1 MPGEDEN
8 ITKAVIYRELS
19 EIQSI
24 TEEAPPLDIAKM
36 LQIAFIIK
44 QEARSVNEKVKDIAD
59 QLFDELMS
67 YNEKIQENTKTQL
80 PEKIKELIDNLFDEI

>member
-24 TEEAPPLDIAKM
+24 TEETPPLDVAKM

-59 QLFDELMS
+59 QLYDELMS
-67 YNEKIQENTKTQL
+67 YNEKIQENTNTQL
-80 PEKIKELIDNLFDEI
+80 PAKIKELIDNLFDEI